1 MNIEKL
7 NELQKCLEILRM
19 DDFYSDKETFETI
32 LNSTIYDILRPLLD
46 SIQQE
51 DDTDSKLFKFLT
63 KLDKNLKAIITVKMH
78 CIEDNKT
85 LYQHRR
91 SIQQWIRYYENGLK
105 DILAEYE

>member
-19 DDFYSDKETFETI
+19 DELYDNREIFEVT

-78 CIEDNKT
+78 NIEDDKT
-85 LYQHRR
+85 LYEHRR
-91 SIQQWIRYYENGLK
+91 TIQQWIKYYENGLK

>member
-7 NELQKCLEILRM
+7 NELEKCLEILRM
-19 DDFYSDKETFETI
+19 DELYGDKETFEVI
-32 LNSTIYDILRPLLD
+32 LKSTIYDILRPLLD

-78 CIEDNKT
+78 NIEDDKT
-85 LYQHRR
+85 LYEHRR
-91 SIQQWIRYYENGLK
+91 TIQQWIKYYQDKLK
-105 DILAEYE
+105 EILKEYE